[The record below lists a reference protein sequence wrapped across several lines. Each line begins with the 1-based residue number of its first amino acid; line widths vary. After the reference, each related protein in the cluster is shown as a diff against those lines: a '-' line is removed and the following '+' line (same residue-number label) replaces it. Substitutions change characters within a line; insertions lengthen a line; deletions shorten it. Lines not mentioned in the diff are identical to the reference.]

1 MRVSIQFIHWKAWA
15 YVAFLSL
22 LNPRDLL
29 QKWIVEE
36 GLANRDK
43 GKETK
48 KEKRPKV
55 IALGKIFEWHT
66 NGVLANCGNVDT
78 ATTGEAL
85 DRQPENSKGEAI
97 DIYEESSC
105 EEINDDVS
113 EEAMLAKIS
122 S

>member
-1 MRVSIQFIHWKAWA
+1 M
-15 YVAFLSL
+15 
-22 LNPRDLL
+22 
-29 QKWIVEE
+29 
-36 GLANRDK
+36 
-43 GKETK
+43 
-48 KEKRPKV
+48 

-85 DRQPENSKGEAI
+85 DGQPENSKGEAI

-105 EEINDDVS
+105 EEMNDDVS